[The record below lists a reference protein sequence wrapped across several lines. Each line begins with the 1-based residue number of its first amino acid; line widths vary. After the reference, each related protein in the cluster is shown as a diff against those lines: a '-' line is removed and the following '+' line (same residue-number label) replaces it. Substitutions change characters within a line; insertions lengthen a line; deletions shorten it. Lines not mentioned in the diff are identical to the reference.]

1 MLNTTEMD
9 GVNAVSQCPIA
20 PGDEFT
26 YKFKT
31 WQYGTSW
38 YHSHY
43 SLQYG
48 DGMLGP
54 LTIHGPATAP
64 YDYPIDPILM
74 TDWNHRSAFMDFQTE
89 LEGTPPKMD
98 SILLNGNGK
107 VVKSSVGSIQPLTT
121 ELQAVT
127 QQLVMEVTSIKRNLN
142 TFVIQS
148 SSWRYVLNPN
158 QGKKYL
164 LRLINTSVDTTFVFA
179 IDNHNFTVITSDF
192 VPIHPYTTDHVVV
205 GIGKICQSHSR

>member
-1 MLNTTEMD
+1 MHWYLISTDFWSEITIRNHLPYNGTAIHWHGIRMLNTTEMD

-20 PGDEFT
+20 PGDEYT

-64 YDYPIDPILM
+64 YDEPVDPVLM
-74 TDWNHRSAFMDFQTE
+74 TDWNHRSAFMDFQVE
-89 LEGTPPKMD
+89 LEGSAPKMD

-107 VVKSSVGSIQPLTT
+107 VVKYSIIGSIKPLT
-121 ELQAVT
+121 
-127 QQLVMEVTSIKRNLN
+127 I
-142 TFVIQS
+142 
-148 SSWRYVLNPN
+148 
-158 QGKKYL
+158 
-164 LRLINTSVDTTFVFA
+164 
-179 IDNHNFTVITSDF
+179 
-192 VPIHPYTTDHVVV
+192 
-205 GIGKICQSHSR
+205 